1 MLHSVGMVGV
11 GVVEANAAVE
21 GEELRVV
28 NEHVMGDR
36 FPPCCPSLLLHSPPP
51 PPPGMTPS
59 KRCVKYQLRSAVVD
73 REQAFELF
81 NAHPPV
87 EDFPERGVT

>member
-51 PPPGMTPS
+51 P
-59 KRCVKYQLRSAVVD
+59 R
-73 REQAFELF
+73 
-81 NAHPPV
+81 
-87 EDFPERGVT
+87 PE